1 MTNGWLAG
9 EESFGQ
15 RNMQCREPIRGEM
28 PIDPSY
34 RLDKTIKT
42 REQLDIAEAKN
53 GLRPVG
59 KYLGA
64 KPSKKLAPFDLAWFQ

>member
-1 MTNGWLAG
+1 
-9 EESFGQ
+9 
-15 RNMQCREPIRGEM
+15 M